1 MKSFK
6 KQLNLSEALN
16 YGFYRDNFGDI
27 DRSDIAETYLMEFW
41 KILGE
46 YCTKHGGFISRN
58 NYRIYIPIPRKW
70 VDLKPMRVNY
80 RGKGDGS
87 SQILISYEQDLE
99 FSLEDAKIL
108 SDTLKYKNKNIKSN
122 IERAIRNHDDD
133 TLYNIGQM
141 NMVEDICDYIEH
153 GLRNKGIMKASA
165 DLTGNL
171 LTYEGSDGRERRIKI
186 TKLLSGN
193 ILDAYNMLLTF
204 ISTPKD
210 DILLCF
216 SNHKYDIAGKSTD
229 RKWVS
234 CMELYGG
241 NTTNM
246 DRELALSRIIGDIR
260 NGAFVSYIISG
271 NDTNIED
278 PFGRIAIVPTKDSNN
293 NIIYVPEK
301 TVYTP
306 FVGLENVY
314 DFVLNIM
321 RDIYD
326 TPGFLSR
333 IAGVFADTYNKG
345 KDTRGFI
352 INTRGSYKGYNMNT
366 LALPMPTKRS
376 QVDYNK
382 LFNDLTT
389 NNFNIHGYE
398 GYDLKNLC
406 KSVFFAIM
414 LGAIYYYWAP
424 PGEDLAD
431 PMSRDRYAVIPCGK
445 KDFYKKFSNSFR
457 YFDKYQYKIE
467 EFIQEFGLENM
478 WKFDSTRDADEYTVK
493 LLKSKGFLMDYDSS
507 IDGYWVVSN
516 GLRPM
521 IMNLMMYELKDIDAM
536 EGERA
541 TAEEK
546 KIFDKEKYL
555 VEKLRSKYKEI
566 DLGDIALS
574 IRMLASGEV
583 EGDVGKT
590 YAISEE
596 NFPKVFGYY
605 DSSMMEKF
613 LQDYKRLGGTVKYET
628 NREAQQ
634 ATGYPTSV

>member
-16 YGFYRDNFGDI
+16 YGFYRDNFGNI

-46 YCTKHGGFISRN
+46 YCTKHGGFISQN
-58 NYRIYIPIPRKW
+58 SYRIYIPIPRKW
-70 VDLKPMRVNY
+70 VDMKPMRVDY
-80 RGKGDGS
+80 KPSAFDTDGNPFTWHR
-87 SQILISYEQDLE
+87 EMR
-99 FSLEDAKIL
+99 FNLEDAKIL
-108 SDTLKYKNKNIKSN
+108 SDTLKFKSKLLKSKIDQAIRDGDDALLFSLGEENIISQICFWIGDSLGHKNIQN
-122 IERAIRNHDDD
+122 
-133 TLYNIGQM
+133 
-141 NMVEDICDYIEH
+141 V
-153 GLRNKGIMKASA
+153 SA
-165 DLTGNL
+165 DLTANL
-171 LTYEGSDGRERRIKI
+171 VTYEGHDGRERQIKI
-186 TKLLSGN
+186 TKLLSGRKE
-193 ILDAYNMLLTF
+193 LLEAYNLLLTF
-204 ISTPKD
+204 MSTPKD
-210 DILLCF
+210 DMLLCF

-345 KDTRGFI
+345 KDTEGFI

-376 QVDYNK
+376 QVNYER
-382 LFNDLTT
+382 LFSDFTSP
-389 NNFNIHGYE
+389 GYSQILHVGVDVE
-398 GYDLKNLC
+398 RLC
-406 KSVFFAIM
+406 KTVFFAIM
-414 LGAIYYYWAP
+414 IGAMYRTGITDYRGRTAI
-424 PGEDLAD
+424 
-431 PMSRDRYAVIPCGK
+431 IPCGK
-445 KDFYKKFSNSFR
+445 KDFYKIFSNTFS
-457 YFDKYQYKIE
+457 YFNKCQYKVE

-478 WKFDSTRDADEYTVK
+478 WKFDSTRDADEYIVK
-493 LLKSKGFLMDYDSS
+493 LLKMGGFLMDYDPNLH
-507 IDGYWVVSN
+507 GYWVVSA
-516 GLRPM
+516 GLM
-521 IMNLMMYELKDIDAM
+521 DFIKKVTEHELKDIDAI

-541 TAEEK
+541 AAEEK
-546 KIFDKEKYL
+546 KIFDKERYL
-555 VEKLRSKYKEI
+555 VEKLRKYKEI
-566 DLGDIALS
+566 DLGDISMS

-583 EGDVGKT
+583 EGDSGKT

-613 LQDYKRLGGTVKYET
+613 LQDYKRLGGTVKYKT